1 METFFMSN
9 KTILVVEDEPII
21 GMELREYLEMAGY
34 KVPDVVRNADSV
46 MPSVIKN
53 SPDLIIM
60 DIYLKSFID
69 GIDAAQRVKM
79 IKDTPIIFLTAY
91 PNDSIKK
98 KAMTVK
104 PAAYL
109 LKPINDDELL
119 GEIKKVLD

>member
-1 METFFMSN
+1 MA
-9 KTILVVEDEPII
+9 KTILIVEDEPII
-21 GMELREYLEMAGY
+21 GMELQETLEKAGY
-34 KVPDVVRNADSV
+34 KVPDIVRNADGV

-79 IKDTPIIFLTAY
+79 INDTPIIFLTAY
-91 PNDSIKK
+91 PNDSIRK

-109 LKPINDDELL
+109 LKPIRDEELQRK
-119 GEIKKVLD
+119 IKEVLE

>member
-1 METFFMSN
+1 MSER
-9 KTILVVEDEPII
+9 TILIVEDEPII
-21 GMELREYLEMAGY
+21 GMELREYLESAGY
-34 KVPDVVRNADSV
+34 AVPTVVRNADSV
-46 MPSVIKN
+46 MPSVLKYK
-53 SPDLIIM
+53 PDLIIM

-79 IKDTPIIFLTAY
+79 VKDTPIIFLTAY
-91 PNDSIKK
+91 PNEAIRK

-119 GEIKKVLD
+119 GEIKKVLV